1 MQEFYKHIFD
11 KYLNASL
18 WEVSECKIM
27 LRDVCLLLVTCK
39 GSIDIDSSFDII
51 WRQLLLVT

>member
-1 MQEFYKHIFD
+1 MQESYMHIFD

-27 LRDVCLLLVTCK
+27 LRNVCILLVTCK

-51 WRQLLLVT
+51 